1 MKEDRS
7 TLISK
12 KIRNILIYY
21 TYLDIKKNLNAK
33 NGLLINSLTSY
44 ELNNKYQK
52 SSDYCVQKIEI
63 YTSSQMN
70 NGIDNN
76 NYFHVSLTYSS
87 SNNNYRMLVDNKNV
101 EQYIGKNN
109 IVGKYYKGDTIQ
121 IGTTTDQTKYNIS
134 LNKDRLEKKI
144 IGENKFMKKH
154 RNSLSS
160 EKIENIHIIDNCNKS
175 EINEYIE
182 YLDTLRSNNND
193 ENYKKLVKET
203 IERIE
208 TNCENKKRKRSKQ
221 KINKKYMIK
230 LKKYCSSLIKLE
242 RKRSSISSINN
253 RKVPLSPTTDKKR
266 KNKKDKNSFRSTKI
280 KPKIPILSSNENIHI
295 NIENKN
301 SSNVNIKIY
310 PENRKNQF
318 HKTLKNQTRMI
329 TNVIKIQTRSSFF
342 RKHKSIEI
350 YEEHPKKKTEK
361 KIFSPKNIFSPKKI
375 FSPKNKNFSPK
386 KENIF
391 EFNSGPLIPTKTSKF
406 FNLYQKFSKKEKD
419 NDVNIKI
426 FTSGNNKIDFP
437 PNKRKVNNH
446 TNVGNSGFK
455 VNNKNEKVNTSS
467 FRDNKFHI
475 TKKGRYK
482 KSKTINKAFKF
493 KSGEAFGKKKKTV
506 K

>member
-1 MKEDRS
+1 MSSD
-7 TLISK
+7 
-12 KIRNILIYY
+12 
-21 TYLDIKKNLNAK
+21 
-33 NGLLINSLTSY
+33 
-44 ELNNKYQK
+44 ELNDKYQK
-52 SSDYCVQKIEI
+52 CSDYCVKKSET
-63 YTSSQMN
+63 YTSNEIS
-70 NGIDNN
+70 NGINN
-76 NYFHVSLTYSS
+76 NNFFYVSVTYFSK
-87 SNNNYRMLVDNKNV
+87 NNYYRIIIDTKNV

-109 IVGKYYKGDTIQ
+109 LEKYYKGETIQ
-121 IGTTTDQTKYNIS
+121 IKSKIDKIKYNIS
-134 LNKDRLEKKI
+134 LDENNLEKKV
-144 IGENKFMKKH
+144 IGEKKLMKKQH
-154 RNSLSS
+154 RNNSSL
-160 EKIENIHIIDNCNKS
+160 EVTKNIHIMDNENNN
-175 EINEYIE
+175 EINEE
-182 YLDTLRSNNND
+182 LDNLKSNNNN
-193 ENYKKLVKET
+193 ENYKKLIKSNIN
-203 IERIE
+203 IEEIQ
-208 TNCENKKRKRSKQ
+208 TNNGKKIRKLNTQ
-221 KINKKYMIK
+221 KILNTYMIK

-253 RKVPLSPTTDKKR
+253 RKVPISPTTDKKR

-280 KPKIPILSSNENIHI
+280 KPKIPILSRNENIHI

-310 PENRKNQF
+310 PENRNNQF

-329 TNVIKIQTRSSFF
+329 TNAIKIQTRSSFF

-361 KIFSPKNIFSPKKI
+361 KIFSLKNIFSPKKI

-406 FNLYQKFSKKEKD
+406 FNFNQKFSKKEKD

-437 PNKRKVNNH
+437 PNKRKANNH